1 MLPATPRE
9 SPTLEA
15 RPKSGV
21 SGRNGWRDRVGHW
34 AGGRGVSEEVETVME
49 FPMRAAQ
56 AWERIAFF
64 EEVPGRP
71 PWILRRV
78 IPEPMSVEG
87 DKRHV
92 GGLVRCVYRGGELV
106 KHMTALERPEHIAFE
121 VMGQDLGIEKML
133 LARGGSY
140 WIQENGETCRV
151 RLTTRY
157 MAFLHPRWFWRRAE
171 RWLMGML
178 HGHILRSM
186 RDRSA
191 A

>member
-1 MLPATPRE
+1 MLPATPME

-15 RPKSGV
+15 RPKSGF
-21 SGRNGWRDRVGHW
+21 SGRNGWRDLVGRW
-34 AGGRGVSEEVETVME
+34 AGGIGVSEDVETVLE
-49 FPMRAAQ
+49 FPMCASE

-64 EEVPGRP
+64 EEALGRP
-71 PWILRRV
+71 PWILRRL
-78 IPEPMSVEG
+78 IPEPVSVEG

-106 KHMTALERPEHIAFE
+106 KHIRALERPEHIAYE
-121 VMGQDLGIEKML
+121 VMGQELGIETML
-133 LARGGSY
+133 QVRGGSY
-140 WIQENGETCRV
+140 WIEDDGEDCRV
-151 RLTTRY
+151 RLATRY
-157 MAFLHPRWFWRRAE
+157 TAFLHPRWFWRRVE
-171 RWLMGML
+171 HWLMGML